1 MIMNGH
7 LDMENLLK
15 STDNLVNVREDPD
28 VLEAARKVA
37 KSILEGPDLENE
49 KMLNELD
56 YDIWDLI

>member
-1 MIMNGH
+1 MNGH

-28 VLEAARKVA
+28 VLESARKVA
-37 KSILEGPDLENE
+37 ESILEGPDLENE

>member
-1 MIMNGH
+1 MITNGH
-7 LDMENLLK
+7 LDMGNLLK
-15 STDNLVNVREDPD
+15 STDNLVNVREDPE

-37 KSILEGPDLENE
+37 ESILEGPDPENE

>member
-1 MIMNGH
+1 MNGH

-37 KSILEGPDLENE
+37 ESILEGSDLENE